1 MAEYASLSHFKSIA
15 TFEFYTSPGDFN
27 HILSRWMLAHG
38 IYPEC
43 FWQACQTLEKYMKA
57 GIVLNGG
64 DIRKLGHD
72 LSKLYERHTEI
83 FQDLAVDSFRTPVK
97 VREIWR
103 DEPVDSFVSRLS
115 RIGHPTSRYGMMS
128 WWRQAD
134 DLFKI
139 DQLAFRFRRV
149 AIELEWKVGLE
160 IPGQRPDYWQS
171 NLTCRDLLRMHENL
185 TINKPPS
192 LPESRIDLLG
202 NTIRDVYA
210 SWNLALPGEEIPEKI
225 PSEVIADLHAR
236 NSHMF
241 FFFERLR
248 KPTISKIELD
258 GLNWVIESF
267 PGLGKQTLESLESLI
282 AKHQ

>member
-1 MAEYASLSHFKSIA
+1 
-15 TFEFYTSPGDFN
+15 
-27 HILSRWMLAHG
+27 
-38 IYPEC
+38 
-43 FWQACQTLEKYMKA
+43 MKA